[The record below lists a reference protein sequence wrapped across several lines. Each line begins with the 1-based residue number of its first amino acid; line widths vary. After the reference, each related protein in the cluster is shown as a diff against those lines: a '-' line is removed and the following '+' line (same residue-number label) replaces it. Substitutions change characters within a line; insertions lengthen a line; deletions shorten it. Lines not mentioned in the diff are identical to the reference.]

1 MKEPHLT
8 PNGDG
13 TLLWFG
19 LRIKI
24 KEKPVLNTTKDAI
37 DKARSDAQDLHKRI
51 TAATSNDQAAIKTDF
66 ERLALDAQQVVLTL
80 KAASQ
85 GAQPNTKPYLDDAAA
100 LLQDAANRAKDAAK
114 LASPEFD
121 KAKAAVV
128 AQITDSIQRVSQAV
142 AAKRAA
148 QVGAKK

>member
-1 MKEPHLT
+1 M
-8 PNGDG
+8 
-13 TLLWFG
+13 
-19 LRIKI
+19 
-24 KEKPVLNTTKDAI
+24 NTTKDAI

-51 TAATSNDQAAIKTDF
+51 TAATSKDRAAIKTDF
-66 ERLALDAQQVVLTL
+66 ERFALDAQQVALAL
-80 KAASQ
+80 KSASQ

-114 LASPEFD
+114 SARPELD
-121 KAKAAVV
+121 EAKAAVV

-148 QVGAKK
+148 QAGAKK